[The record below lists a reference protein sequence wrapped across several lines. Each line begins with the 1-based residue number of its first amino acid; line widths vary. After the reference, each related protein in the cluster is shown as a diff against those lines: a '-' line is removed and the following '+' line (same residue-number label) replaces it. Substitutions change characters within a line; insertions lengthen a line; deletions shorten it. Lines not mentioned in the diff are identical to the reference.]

1 MNIFNITLD
10 ISKNHVK
17 PSKLVTMGQGDKGG
31 TTIVATVTD
40 NGSVVSLTGLEARF
54 VMRLPDGI
62 HYVREQ
68 CLIQD
73 GKAVYTVD
81 ESKAATV
88 AGYTDE
94 AYFEFDTGTFVY
106 STERFRVKVL
116 RSALDGSERPQS
128 WDDVDPSGGDDPDP
142 PSLGT
147 KTISANGTYNAFSD
161 GLDGFSSVV
170 VTVPNTYS
178 AADEGKAVLSSA
190 LVPQGSS
197 TISSNSTYDTTYLSS
212 VVVSVP
218 NTYSS
223 VDQGKV
229 VSSNSL
235 VAQGTSTFTEN
246 STYDTTFFKTVTV
259 SVPTGGG
266 GGGTYGSQTFTENG
280 EYLPATYGYDAF
292 SAVTVSV
299 PNTYSEADIGKV
311 VSTNGLVAQG
321 SSTLASNA
329 SYDTTYIS
337 SVVVSVPNSYS
348 AADEGRVVSNGTLLV
363 QGTST
368 FTLNSTYDTTLI
380 SEVTVS
386 VSGGGGGGGFT
397 ADDIAMRTLSGN
409 ISGSAS
415 SIAVYAFRS
424 CVSITAASFPSC
436 TSIGGSAFNGCLAL
450 TTASFPA
457 CTYIS
462 NYAFAGCT
470 DLTTASFLSC
480 TAIASYAFNNCRKLT
495 SLYLNNVSQVT
506 TLGTNAFSNT
516 PIVGS
521 SYLSGEFGSV
531 FVPSS
536 LYDAFCTAA
545 DWSSISAR
553 LVSV

>member
-128 WDDVDPSGGDDPDP
+128 WDDVDPSGGDDPEP

-178 AADEGKAVLSSA
+178 VADEGMAVMSGA
-190 LVPQGSS
+190 LVQQGSS
-197 TISSNSTYDTTYLSS
+197 SVSANSTYDTTYLST
-212 VVVSVP
+212 VTVDVP

-235 VAQGTSTFTEN
+235 VAQGTSTFTAN

-259 SVPTGGG
+259 NVPTGGG

-299 PNTYSEADIGKV
+299 PNTYSEADIGKA

-348 AADEGRVVSNGTLLV
+348 AADDGKVVSNGTLSV

-386 VSGGGGGGGFT
+386 VSGGGGGGFT
-397 ADDIAMRTLSGN
+397 ADDIAERKISGN

-415 SIAVYAFRS
+415 FIGINAFRN
-424 CVSITAASFPSC
+424 CDFITAASFPSC
-436 TSIGGSAFNGCLAL
+436 TVISGYAFAACYAFATANFPACTTISSYAFYGCSAL
-450 TTASFPA
+450 TTASFP
-457 CTYIS
+457 
-462 NYAFAGCT
+462 
-470 DLTTASFLSC
+470 SC
-480 TAIASYAFNNCRKLT
+480 TSIGNNAFSDCHKLT
-495 SLYLNNVSQVT
+495 SLYLNNVSRVT
-506 TLGTNAFSNT
+506 TLGTNAFSGT
-516 PIVGS
+516 PILNS
-521 SYLSGEFGSV
+521 DYLSGEYGSV

-536 LYDAFCTAA
+536 LYNAFCTATN
-545 DWSSISAR
+545 WSSISAR